1 MRITRHKT
9 VVYVIKILL
18 PKKSSLVCRS
28 KRGKNN
34 GEIIIDQIACWQKE
48 NCALT
53 KRFFCQF
60 LVHFVSLNRYIWS
73 LCSKTQCVLTIFF
86 QFSVNAEITVRID
99 WKNSEGWPKPHLVN
113 PRYGQSGFDEN
124 NQPILCWL

>member
-34 GEIIIDQIACWQKE
+34 GEIIIDQIAC
-48 NCALT
+48 
-53 KRFFCQF
+53 
-60 LVHFVSLNRYIWS
+60 
-73 LCSKTQCVLTIFF
+73 
-86 QFSVNAEITVRID
+86 
-99 WKNSEGWPKPHLVN
+99 
-113 PRYGQSGFDEN
+113 
-124 NQPILCWL
+124 